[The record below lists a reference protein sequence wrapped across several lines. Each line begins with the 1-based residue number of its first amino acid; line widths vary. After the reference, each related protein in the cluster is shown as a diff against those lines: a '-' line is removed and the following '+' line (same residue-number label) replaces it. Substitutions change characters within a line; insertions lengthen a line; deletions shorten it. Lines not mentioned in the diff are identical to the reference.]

1 MISADASPISAVVK
15 LSMMRGDIEEHNQSC
30 FIVRDNNGQALAS
43 VYFAP
48 MTKAE
53 NNDAAPE
60 ALQLSIHAKS
70 GPLLA
75 WLSRHQIGVE
85 WK

>member
-1 MISADASPISAVVK
+1 MAY
-15 LSMMRGDIEEHNQSC
+15 
-30 FIVRDNNGQALAS
+30 FALANKAKS
-43 VYFAP
+43 P
-48 MTKAE
+48 MTIAE

-75 WLSRHQIGVE
+75 RLRLPPAQSASIVVE

>member
-1 MISADASPISAVVK
+1 
-15 LSMMRGDIEEHNQSC
+15 
-30 FIVRDNNGQALAS
+30 
-43 VYFAP
+43 
-48 MTKAE
+48 MTIAE

-70 GPLLA
+70 GALLA
-75 WLSRHQIGVE
+75 WVSRHHIGVE

>member
-1 MISADASPISAVVK
+1 
-15 LSMMRGDIEEHNQSC
+15 
-30 FIVRDNNGQALAS
+30 
-43 VYFAP
+43 
-48 MTKAE
+48 MTIAE

-75 WLSRHQIGVE
+75 WVSRHQIGVE

>member
-1 MISADASPISAVVK
+1 
-15 LSMMRGDIEEHNQSC
+15 
-30 FIVRDNNGQALAS
+30 
-43 VYFAP
+43 
-48 MTKAE
+48 MTIAE

-75 WLSRHQIGVE
+75 WVSAGHAGLLLL
-85 WK
+85 